1 MDLSINLEPTRKVF
15 DAFEDVDKGVVAFPH
30 VLGRLANAD
39 IITKQ
44 RERARVTRTE
54 RRMPIPENICFAG
67 GNAWRQTMKYV
78 DTRIEFW
85 VRLTRLGP
93 VLMTALV
100 EMACSAL
107 TTGASHLINFGSPF
121 LNSSNAWDCSLNIAR
136 IESVDSHLS
145 SILASS

>member
-1 MDLSINLEPTRKVF
+1 LDLSINLEATQKVF
-15 DAFEDVDKGVVAFPH
+15 DAFEDIAKGVVACPH
-30 VLGRLANAD
+30 VLRRLENAD

-44 RERARVTRTE
+44 WERARVTRME
-54 RRMPIPENICFAG
+54 RRMPIPENIYFAG
-67 GNAWRQTMKYV
+67 GNAWRQALKYV
-78 DTRIEFW
+78 GTRIGFW
-85 VRLTRLGP
+85 IRLTRLGP

-107 TTGASHLINFGSPF
+107 TTGASHLINFGSLF

-136 IESVDSHLS
+136 IESGDSHLS